1 MGERKK
7 SCVSRVQILS
17 INQQTGPHHILL
29 ISHLLHTTLKVT
41 VKHKESSITQ
51 LKMMKSTRLAIL
63 LVIVLASIVDAL
75 KFGIA
80 SRLFPQRTIANAP
93 IAPTVNRNLGI
104 ITVDQSRQLIDVS
117 DADFKKNVLDQQGL
131 TVVLFTR

>member
-1 MGERKK
+1 M
-7 SCVSRVQILS
+7 
-17 INQQTGPHHILL
+17 T
-29 ISHLLHTTLKVT
+29 
-41 VKHKESSITQ
+41 
-51 LKMMKSTRLAIL
+51 KSTHLAIL
-63 LVIVLASIVDAL
+63 LVIVLSSIVDAL

-80 SRLFPQRTIANAP
+80 SRLFPQRTISNAP

-117 DADFKKNVLDQQGL
+117 DADFKKNVLDQEGL